1 MTTDPTRAPDRPELQ
16 DVLDAYALDRP
27 CSDSLLTWI
36 AAHPEFETELRAYT
50 EQWADIERLPDP
62 DRTPDE
68 RSAEARI
75 TAANRAD
82 RMARFE
88 AAMPGLDALTD
99 QEASHAE
106 AVASAEAQPQA
117 ALLESAVSLDEVI
130 AAAGYTKG
138 SLRKRIGLGR
148 GTWAHLCSG
157 MFETA
162 TEQSRDALDRIV
174 GQIADALNVLAD
186 QVPSLFPQTPTLL
199 QGTNYGQ
206 SRPEAGA
213 RVDVLVSLAIPDP
226 TAHADAVRY
235 YVTGEGSPPSELPT
249 TT

>member
-1 MTTDPTRAPDRPELQ
+1 MTTDPTPAPDRAALQ

-27 CSDSLLTWI
+27 CSNSLLTWI
-36 AAHPEFETELRAYT
+36 AAHPEFEAELRAYT
-50 EQWADIERLPDP
+50 EQWADAERLPEP
-62 DRTPDE
+62 DRTSEE

-88 AAMPGLDALTD
+88 AAMPGLDVLTER
-99 QEASHAE
+99 EASHAE
-106 AVASAEAQPQA
+106 AAASAEAQPQV
-117 ALLESAVSLDEVI
+117 ALLDSAASFDKVI
-130 AAAGYTKG
+130 AAAGHTRT

-148 GTWAHLCSG
+148 GSWAHLCYG

-162 TEQSRDALDRIV
+162 SDQSRDAFNRIV
-174 GQIADALNVLAD
+174 GQLADALGVLAD
-186 QVPSLFPQTPTLL
+186 QVPSLFPQTPALPP
-199 QGTNYGQ
+199 GTNFGQ

-213 RVDVLVSLAIPDP
+213 RVDVLDSLAIPDP
-226 TAHADAVRY
+226 TAQTDAVRY
-235 YVTGEGSPPSELPT
+235 YVTGEGTPPSEIST